1 MKMAIVYISDEYCRN
16 LLQESRLR
24 IASKAT
30 PQKYRACK
38 LIMKANETSK
48 LDEPF
53 LDQIDLIKLVEITKL
68 ELSKLINSRVLADE
82 EIDFIKEARRKMI
95 NRMSAGR
102 SRERQKSEYSSLEV
116 TLQSLI
122 DTKLSLMKEKI
133 SLLNEIEVFKY
144 KSKLVL

>member
-1 MKMAIVYISDEYCRN
+1 MAMIYISDEYCRN

-24 IASKAT
+24 ITSKAT

-38 LIMKANETSK
+38 LIMKAKDTSK

-68 ELSKLINSRVLADE
+68 ELSKLINSRVLAEE
-82 EIDFIKEARRKMI
+82 EIDFIKEARRKLI

-122 DTKLSLMKEKI
+122 DIKLSLMKEKN
-133 SLLNEIEVFKY
+133 SLLNEIEVLKY